1 MAALLRRWP
10 LAVGVLAVAL
20 TVLYLTTARVYI
32 EGSLAESWLM
42 LKPLPSLENSMGGG
56 EEGAWARAHPGQQP
70 PWWRSEDAVRLLWGG
85 DWEDPVA
92 WTLFYDLGILL
103 TPALWL
109 SLAVVGV
116 VRLGR
121 GLIATKTVRAR
132 S

>member
-1 MAALLRRWP
+1 MIRRWP
-10 LAVGVLAVAL
+10 WAIGLLAVAL
-20 TVLYLTTARVYI
+20 TALYLTTARVYI

-42 LKPLPSLENSMGGG
+42 LKPSLSLENSLGGG
-56 EEGAWARAHPGQQP
+56 EEGAWARAHPGQAQ

-103 TPALWL
+103 TPVLWL
-109 SLAVVGV
+109 TLAVLGL

-121 GLIATKTVRAR
+121 GLFATKIARAR